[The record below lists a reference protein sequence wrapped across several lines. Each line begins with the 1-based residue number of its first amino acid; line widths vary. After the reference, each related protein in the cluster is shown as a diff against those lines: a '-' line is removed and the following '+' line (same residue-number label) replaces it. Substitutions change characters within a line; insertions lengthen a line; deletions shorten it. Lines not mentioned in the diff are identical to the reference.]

1 MKKGLAILAAGNV
14 LPDGVNAFS
23 ADTAGQMADLM
34 VEFWNDTSIT
44 VEDAQARYVEIIA
57 TAD

>member
-1 MKKGLAILAAGNV
+1 
-14 LPDGVNAFS
+14 
-23 ADTAGQMADLM
+23 MADLM

-44 VEDAQARYVEIIA
+44 VADAQARYVEIIA

>member
-23 ADTAGQMADLM
+23 ADTAGQLEDLM
-34 VEFWNDTSIT
+34 VEFWNDMSIT
-44 VEDAQARYVEIIA
+44 PEDAQARYVEIIA
-57 TAD
+57 SAD